1 MNNPNPLIPQGSI
14 LERQA
19 RGKPHLRIA
28 LLIVAVHVVFLG
40 LLLMQGCKREE
51 DPLSMTEVRPDDV
64 PFPPLDPK
72 RLYATNDVT
81 QPEAPGWEPF
91 RVPHDWPAPEPIE
104 VIPPPGPA
112 PVPQPP
118 AKIQPRV
125 PEPPPAEVGRV
136 REHTVAAG
144 DTYTSLARRYETT
157 VSGIAKANPG
167 VDPTRLRIGQRL
179 LIPPAEPRVAG
190 ETREEA
196 LPLGVQTYTVQLGDT
211 LTSIARRHGTTVSV
225 LRELNG
231 LTSDRILVNQEL
243 RVPTTNRT
251 ERTTR

>member
-28 LLIVAVHVVFLG
+28 LCIVAVHVVFLG
-40 LLLMQGCKREE
+40 LLLMQGCKRED
-51 DPLSMTEVRPDDV
+51 DPLSMTELRPDDV
-64 PFPPLDPK
+64 PFPPLDVE

-81 QPEAPGWEPF
+81 QPPAPGRETV
-91 RVPHDWPAPEPIE
+91 RVPDDWPGPETI
-104 VIPPPGPA
+104 VTT
-112 PVPQPP
+112 
-118 AKIQPRV
+118 
-125 PEPPPAEVGRV
+125 PPPAFVPPPTPAPTPTVPTPTPDVGRV

-144 DTYTSLARRYETT
+144 DTYTSLAKRYETT
-157 VSGIAKANPG
+157 VSAIAKANPG

-179 LIPPAEPRVAG
+179 LIPPAEPRVTG
-190 ETREEA
+190 EATEA
-196 LPLGVQTYTVQLGDT
+196 VLPSGVQIYTVQSGDT

-243 RVPTTNRT
+243 MVPTTNTT